1 MTARYDI
8 HPVRN
13 KLELQQANDLM
24 AKVFRH
30 DYFDTIEWMRT
41 IGSAYPG
48 FRPEYTRIVRMGEE
62 VAAALRVTSD
72 TIRIGEARLHMGG
85 FGWIATAANH
95 RNKGL
100 ASALIGDTLRF
111 MREGSFHVSM
121 LFGIPNFYH
130 RFGFHTTLAEY
141 TTKIDV
147 RDIPPYTGPAFRVR
161 AAKPGDVRQLQRMHE
176 QFDSGTACSLV
187 RCGAHFNYHW
197 QRWEAARVVMG
208 GDGKVL
214 AYFLPTRAKG
224 PARPAS
230 SHTKLELDEAGVL
243 NRGVCA
249 TLLQAVAAH
258 ARDQF
263 LHEVHFHGPP
273 NHPLVEHL
281 HQFRSHHVME
291 LTRGE
296 GGMMAVVNPA
306 ETMESMI
313 PEWESQLLAMGE
325 RELSSELTTYIDRVP
340 YLVRCHHGAI
350 SVLRQPGA
358 NKLSLTGEEFI
369 HLLTGYR
376 HLAEVLAARRRI
388 LQPSAVLLAQALF
401 PKRTPYVWPADRF

>member
-1 MTARYDI
+1 MSERFDI

-30 DYFDTIEWMRT
+30 DYFDTIEWMRN
-41 IGSAYPG
+41 IGAAYPG
-48 FRPEYTRIVRMGEE
+48 FRPEYTRIVRVGEE

-85 FGWIATAANH
+85 FGWIATAAH
-95 RNKGL
+95 YRNKGL

-141 TTKIDV
+141 TTRVDV
-147 RDIPPYTGPAFRVR
+147 RDLPPYTGPEFRLR
-161 AAKPGDVRQLQRMHE
+161 AAKPGDVRLMQRMHE
-176 QFDSGTACSLV
+176 QFDTSTSCSIV

-197 QRWEAARVVMG
+197 QRWESARVVMKS
-208 GDGKVL
+208 DGKVL
-214 AYFLPTRAKG
+214 GYLLPYSPKG
-224 PARPAS
+224 PVRPGS
-230 SHTKLELDEAGVL
+230 GHTRIELNEVGVL
-243 NRGVCA
+243 SRVECA
-249 TLLQAVAAH
+249 TVLEAA
-258 ARDQF
+258 ARLAREQL

-281 HQFRSHHVME
+281 HQFRSHHTME

-306 ETMESMI
+306 ETMESML
-313 PEWESQLLAMGE
+313 PEWESQLQGMGE
-325 RELSSELTTYIDRVP
+325 RELSAELTLYIDRVP
-340 YLVRCHHGAI
+340 FLLRCHHGAI
-350 SVLRQPGA
+350 SVLRQPGP
-358 NKLSLTGEEFI
+358 NKLSLSGEEFV

-376 HLAEVLAARRRI
+376 HLAEVLSARRRI
-388 LQPSAVLLAQALF
+388 LLPGALVLAQAIF
-401 PKRTPYVWPADRF
+401 PKRNPYVWRADRF